1 MKTQDISHRSRKP
14 PAGLDPIDKAARPHA
29 MTAPLAGRK
38 HRKGNRY
45 RHHCVASRWI
55 LLMTGMS
62 VCYTILAAVGSPVRL
77 SSFLLSMLPRLVSP
91 ERKVPRVVRLSNNDN
106 DSDHRI
112 FLKKFNPKEKIAN
125 SVRYIKRPMA
135 NSDDLLRLKDSDE
148 FEHGMADRFETSKCK
163 AQYDWQKTSFV
174 NCNTVHEVDMV
185 KPISL
190 DMKIG
195 EARHVGNG
203 FWRDVW
209 SIPEEITNQYRV
221 LKTIRL
227 EHEMTPRNF
236 ERHRRDAMAM
246 ERLSSSPLV
255 VDIYAFCGNSGV
267 FEFADGGDLSDT
279 LWPKQQAK
287 RVTNSLSKKKKLRIA
302 TQITSAL
309 AAVHNFDREGRASVA
324 HADISLNQFI
334 KINGRFKL
342 NDFNRARFLRWNLKH
357 DRMCTFHVGNN
368 PGKNRSPEEYRYE
381 GQTEKIDVYSLG
393 NLLYSLLQDEMP
405 FHGIDDDETQELVKK
420 GERPSVYADLWNST
434 DPVDQVLKQTMVM
447 CHEEEQDKRA
457 SAREVEALLKDALRM
472 VDPQWKV
479 TDPI

>member
-1 MKTQDISHRSRKP
+1 
-14 PAGLDPIDKAARPHA
+14 
-29 MTAPLAGRK
+29 
-38 HRKGNRY
+38 
-45 RHHCVASRWI
+45 
-55 LLMTGMS
+55 
-62 VCYTILAAVGSPVRL
+62 
-77 SSFLLSMLPRLVSP
+77 
-91 ERKVPRVVRLSNNDN
+91 
-106 DSDHRI
+106 
-112 FLKKFNPKEKIAN
+112 
-125 SVRYIKRPMA
+125 
-135 NSDDLLRLKDSDE
+135 
-148 FEHGMADRFETSKCK
+148 
-163 AQYDWQKTSFV
+163 
-174 NCNTVHEVDMV
+174 MV

-381 GQTEKIDVYSLG
+381 GQTEKVC
-393 NLLYSLLQDEMP
+393 
-405 FHGIDDDETQELVKK
+405 
-420 GERPSVYADLWNST
+420 
-434 DPVDQVLKQTMVM
+434 MV
-447 CHEEEQDKRA
+447 
-457 SAREVEALLKDALRM
+457 
-472 VDPQWKV
+472 
-479 TDPI
+479 